1 MKRFV
6 IAVAT
11 LAVLLTAGL
20 AVAAEPAPAP
30 AADAGLQPVP
40 DQQPPQQQQVYYQ
53 SQPQQQYYYDNY
65 SYQQPQSQGFWGR
78 MMELERRKNNA
89 ILRFFGL
96 R

>member
-1 MKRFV
+1 MKRFT

-20 AVAAEPAPAP
+20 AVSAEPAPAP
-30 AADAGLQPVP
+30 AADVEAQP
-40 DQQPPQQQQVYYQ
+40 QQQVYYQ
-53 SQPQQQYYYDNY
+53 NQPQQQYYYNY
-65 SYQQPQSQGFWGR
+65 NYQQPEQPGFWGR